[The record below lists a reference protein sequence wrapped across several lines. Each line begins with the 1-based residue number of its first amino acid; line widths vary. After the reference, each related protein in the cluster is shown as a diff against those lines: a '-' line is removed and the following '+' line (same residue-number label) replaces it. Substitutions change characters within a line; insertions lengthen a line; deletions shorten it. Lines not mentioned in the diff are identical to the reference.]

1 MSETPLQQRPLAA
14 AILAAGLGSRLGGKP
29 KSILQIDGTSI
40 LERLIRTLRAGG
52 AQTVAVVVGPYREQL
67 LPIIARCGAHEW
79 VQDQHEP
86 SLINSQRM
94 ALQRHV
100 ECHPHHD
107 LMMTV
112 ADLAYLTA
120 ADMYPLAEAWQQREP
135 TVDALW
141 PVVNGVPGHPRFLSS
156 VAVRTLHALAPS
168 LGVQDG
174 LRKLAA
180 HRVQTWSTWNPAYI
194 SDIDTLEDLQAIK
207 KKLFP
212 RTVAWPSY

>member
-1 MSETPLQQRPLAA
+1 MLKTTRQNRPLAA

-29 KSILQIDGTSI
+29 KSMLLIDGTSV
-40 LERLIRTLRAGG
+40 LERLIGALRAGG
-52 AQTVAVVVGPYREQL
+52 AQTVGVVVGPYREQL
-67 LPIIARCGAHEW
+67 SPIIARCGANEW
-79 VQDQHEP
+79 VQDKHEP
-86 SLINSQRM
+86 SLINSQRL
-94 ALQRHV
+94 ALQQHV
-100 ECHPHHD
+100 ERQPQHD
-107 LMMTV
+107 LIMTV
-112 ADLAYLTA
+112 ADLACLTA

-174 LRKLAA
+174 LQQLAA
-180 HRVQTWSTWNPAYI
+180 HSVQTWPARNPTYI
-194 SDIDTLEDLQAIK
+194 SDFDTLEDLQAMK

-212 RTVAWPSY
+212 RTVAWPSC

>member
-1 MSETPLQQRPLAA
+1 MLKTTRQNRPLAA

-40 LERLIRTLRAGG
+40 LERLIGTLRAGG
-52 AQTVAVVVGPYREQL
+52 AQPVGVVVGPYREQL
-67 LPIIARCGAHEW
+67 LPIITRCGAHEW

-100 ECHPHHD
+100 ESHPHHD

-112 ADLAYLTA
+112 ADLACLTA

-174 LRKLAA
+174 LRQFAA
-180 HRVQTWSTWNPAYI
+180 HRVQTWSTWNAAYI

-212 RTVAWPSY
+212 RTVAWPTY

>member
-1 MSETPLQQRPLAA
+1 MLKTTRMNRPLAA
-14 AILAAGLGSRLGGKP
+14 VILAAGLGSRLGGKP

-40 LERLIRTLRAGG
+40 LERLIGTLRAGG
-52 AQTVAVVVGPYREQL
+52 AQTVSVVVGPYREQL

-79 VQDQHEP
+79 VQNQHEP

-100 ECHPHHD
+100 ESHPHHD

-112 ADLAYLTA
+112 ADLACLTA

-174 LRKLAA
+174 LRQLAA
-180 HRVQTWSTWNPAYI
+180 HRVQTWSTWNPGYI

-212 RTVAWPSY
+212 RTVAWPTY